1 MCVERE
7 RERERVSEREK
18 SEKIF
23 VTTDTNMHFPT
34 SITPY
39 FIYPAGR
46 RKQIENTKIS
56 ALDIYKITSKTRF
69 DLSCIGGCITA
80 EKVSTSYFLV

>member
-46 RKQIENTKIS
+46 RKQIENTGIS

>member
-1 MCVERE
+1 MEKE

>member
-1 MCVERE
+1 MERE
-7 RERERVSEREK
+7 RERERVSERERE